1 MCLEVL
7 HWTGDQL
14 CRDPKF
20 GKLERPRLPPPAL
33 GAPAPAG
40 PADVTER
47 LAGEV
52 QQVNIYSNV
61 VNVFVNT
68 SVIISPEPKV
78 LELNTNCCIKIST
91 KNVQRIEK
99 I

>member
-1 MCLEVL
+1 MIQYGGFSGVCLEVL

-40 PADVTER
+40 PADVSER

-52 QQVNIYSNV
+52 QQVIFYCNFVYT
-61 VNVFVNT
+61 VNL
-68 SVIISPEPKV
+68 SVIISPVTERLKKI
-78 LELNTNCCIKIST
+78 LN
-91 KNVQRIEK
+91 
-99 I
+99 

>member
-20 GKLERPRLPPPAL
+20 GKLERPRLPPPTL
-33 GAPAPAG
+33 GAPAPAPSGPAG
-40 PADVTER
+40 PADVSER

-52 QQVNIYSNV
+52 QQVIFYCNFVYT
-61 VNVFVNT
+61 VNL
-68 SVIISPEPKV
+68 SVIISPVTERLKKI
-78 LELNTNCCIKIST
+78 LN
-91 KNVQRIEK
+91 
-99 I
+99 

>member
-1 MCLEVL
+1 MSSYLLMIQYGGFSGVCLEVL

-40 PADVTER
+40 PADVSER

-52 QQVNIYSNV
+52 QQVIFYSNV
-61 VNVFVNT
+61 VNVP
-68 SVIISPEPKV
+68 I
-78 LELNTNCCIKIST
+78 C
-91 KNVQRIEK
+91 
-99 I
+99 